1 MKYEIITKTM
11 EEEKQ
16 QEEIYKDVLCY
27 IIKEF
32 LSEVEQN
39 EQSHYLPEGIH

>member
-1 MKYEIITKTM
+1 MKYEIIINTM

-16 QEEIYKDVLCY
+16 QEEIYRDLLYY

-39 EQSHYLPEGIH
+39 EQSHYLHEGIH